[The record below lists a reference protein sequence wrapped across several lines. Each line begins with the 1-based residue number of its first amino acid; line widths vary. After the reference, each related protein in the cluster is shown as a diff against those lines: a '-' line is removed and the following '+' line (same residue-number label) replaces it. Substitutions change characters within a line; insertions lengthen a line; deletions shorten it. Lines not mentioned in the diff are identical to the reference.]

1 MKPLQFG
8 KNKNGIITPKEEISK
23 DIAIIGVHGVFPGA
37 DDPQEFWNKI
47 YQKDNLI
54 KEIPIDHF
62 DYKPWYNPE
71 KGVED
76 MLYTKWG
83 SFINN
88 VDQFDADFFNI
99 SRVEAEMMDPQLRYL
114 LQVLY
119 HTIEDAGAV
128 NVIKGS
134 NTGLYVG
141 VCFHDYAQEIDR
153 INLKV
158 NPHDGTGNAA
168 TMLANRPS
176 FYFDLK
182 GPSIVID
189 TACSSSLIAIHT
201 ACKAI
206 QNNECDQALVAG
218 TNLLLSSVHY
228 RYFSSIGALSAT
240 GRCHSFDSQADGYIP
255 GESVAAIMLK
265 PLAEAEK
272 DGDFIYGIIKGSA
285 TNHGGYTPSITAPS
299 VDGEM
304 DVLLKTW
311 KDAGISP
318 ESLGYIE
325 AHGTGTKLGDPI
337 EINALKKAFKKH
349 TLKTDFCAV
358 GSAKAHI
365 GHAEGAAGIV
375 GVIKALFSIKNKIIP
390 AMPQFKELNPY
401 INLQNS
407 PFYINREAQNWKR
420 IDENPLRA
428 GVSSFG
434 FGGAYAHLVL
444 EEYTVKTKNNYKSNK
459 AALIVLSAKSSKVL
473 QSIAANLIKFILENP
488 NINIHEIAYTLQTA
502 REPFDVRAAFEVKN
516 IEELKEKLK
525 VVSENEN
532 LPINAIER
540 KVDLTD
546 KEINTLIQEDNLDIL
561 LEKWKTGASVN
572 WKLLYQD
579 NSPNRLLLPNYPFA
593 KKRYWMPHL
602 NEETNQSDFVQLHP
616 LVHQN
621 RSNLNETKFKSIFNG
636 SEFFLSDHSVMNV
649 KILPGVAY
657 IELIR
662 AAAEISVEK
671 RITAVKNITW
681 MNPISV
687 DVYSKEIEIKIAEN
701 SNELKAEIKSNISET
716 DVIHCEAGIN
726 ISSYSNVKNQL
737 DVNEFISNA
746 SRIITGKELYKDF
759 SNAGLDLGN
768 SFQLVTAV
776 YVRDNVALAKI
787 KNEQK
792 NGFYYNPGILDS
804 ALHTIYGLVILP
816 GQNYSL
822 AFPYHVKEVIFHSAI
837 TDDMELWAMAKE
849 SQNTTSHLSSYD
861 VDLFNSNGEVVLQF
875 KEFVAIP
882 LKEEAAI
889 ISNTENTYLPVWKRM
904 TSNEFSEEKETR
916 VLILTGSG
924 NEDLLLLNPLLEQ
937 FKQQGT
943 DIKIAQEITS
953 EDGDIDTI
961 YFVHGLSKDQDDKQF
976 SSEKRL
982 FDSLKKLS
990 DTAKDKK
997 MNLCFFTKHTQA
1009 VYSKEQVDSSGSGI
1023 IGLAGSIA
1031 KEYLDWSIKIIDLG
1045 TADWNSAFI
1054 KEQQKISYQET
1065 GVLHVYR
1072 NGFFYKQV
1080 LNPLKLTLTKSKL
1093 KEGGV
1098 YVILGG
1104 AGGIGAITTEYLVTK
1119 YQAKVIWL
1127 GRRELNKE
1135 IQKKQDQIAEFG
1147 HRPLYLQCDA
1157 LDSNAVSKTFSEI
1170 KLNYGKVNGL
1180 FHSAIVLNDMR
1191 FENMNAVDFDYS
1203 YLPKSL
1209 ASKNLVKAFSQEPLD
1224 FICFYSSIQSQW
1236 NAAGQ
1241 SNYSAGCTFKDSYA
1255 RETES
1260 ILGIPSYT
1268 INWGYWGET
1277 GIVSGGT
1284 YAKRMNE
1291 MGIGSISNRDGMDI
1305 LEAVLSNEVRQV
1317 VAINLSVKAKSLVKN
1332 LLESEQYHI
1341 TKKASPSVIDL
1352 KTLTTVSYEGHSEGD
1367 EFFQDICEKGLV
1379 QSLLKMELS
1388 HEINLCKNL
1397 EDLQLRLG
1405 IQKKYTRLFEELI
1418 QTMIS
1423 GGYLS
1428 FNGNFYE
1435 LSAKTQQLTEHFDLE
1450 KSLQDLIEKNKD
1462 YKAHSALLKLCLH
1475 NLSAVLRGSIQA
1487 TELLFPEG
1495 SMENVNGIYKGNKQ
1509 ADFMNELIAATVV
1522 QLVSNSLKSL
1532 LPGEKIRIMEVGAG
1546 TGGTSELIFR
1556 KLSPYMD
1563 NITYT
1568 YTDISKS
1575 FLLYG
1580 ESKYKI
1586 LAPYLETEL
1595 FNIEESAESQGLEL
1609 GSYDIVLG
1617 ANVVHATTNINNT
1630 INNIKQVLK
1639 PNGLLLLNELATT
1652 ELFTTITFG
1661 LLDGWWLY
1669 SDSEIR
1675 LPGSPGLS
1683 GKLWQQVLQEEGFT
1697 EVKSYPENQKLPQQ
1711 MIIAKSNGLV
1721 KNKIEIT
1728 NTENLVSSSE
1738 SERKNQSKGQ
1748 DNQWLIE
1755 ELTKIAALTIK
1766 HSEETFDIHRQFMD
1780 YGFDSILGATLIKNI
1795 NKKLEITL
1803 SPTEIFS
1810 YPNISEL
1817 ATFIQSNF
1825 SFQIEQKIQRKPIMP
1840 SAVELPKTAEE
1851 NYQISLQT
1859 DKDDIAIIGMSGQFG
1874 SANDLNEY
1882 WEALRDGRSL
1892 IEEIPSQRWDKDI
1905 HYSPDQNA
1913 ANKSYSKW
1921 GSFLKDVDKFDP
1933 LFFGISGGEAE
1944 MMDPQQRLFLQHAW
1958 KSIEDAGINPKTLS
1972 NKKCGVY
1979 AGVSTGDYL
1988 ATAENKP
1995 ASAFWGNSS
2004 AILPSRISYLL
2015 NLKGPALS
2023 IDTACSSSLV
2033 ALDLGCK
2040 SLISKDNDI
2049 VITGGI
2055 TIMNSP
2061 NFYKLSSRAGM
2072 LSADGKTYAF
2082 DQRANGFVPGEG
2094 VGVLVL
2100 KRLEDAEKDGDV
2112 IHGVIK
2118 GTMIN
2123 QDGTSNGI
2131 LAPSILSQENLE
2143 KETYT
2148 KFKIDPKT
2156 ISYIETHGTGTPLG
2170 DPIEFEALTKSF
2182 NSFSCPKQNCSI
2194 GSVKTNIGHTL
2205 MAAGVAG
2212 IIKVLLSFEKQQLPP
2227 SLNFEKANALIDFEN
2242 SPFRLQN
2249 KLEKW
2254 ETETDTKRR
2263 AAVSSFGFSGT
2274 NAHVILEEYIR
2285 PAQNQD
2291 IGPVLILLSAKTDN
2305 SLRNQAQN
2313 LKNYAAESSF
2323 TNLADMAYTLQT
2335 GRESMHHKLAFIVQ
2349 TKEELIQRLSD
2360 FIDNVNTYKYL
2371 IGKSNSQNQKL
2382 SQKVLE
2388 NEISKI
2394 YKDKDL
2400 NALMNYWIEGI
2411 TIDWELLYQ
2420 GNIPKKISLP
2430 TYSFEKQRYW
2440 RPDEQIGLQNLESIP
2455 INPATRDE
2463 VSLFEEKW
2471 KQGVLEA
2478 GEKSGGIILIVS
2490 NGSNP
2495 ALLQALQQNLENSRI
2510 IAAADLTIEMENVSG
2525 CIDLTPLDHHI
2536 QGTFDWLLL
2545 LQNIIKGNKALPLT
2559 FMIVSNSEEINVGFA
2574 EQFGLHQM
2582 LQAEYSRINSLSL
2595 ELDQTNPLTTAQV
2608 ITEAY
2613 YSASGFTKVKYKQN
2627 KWYFPVLEKLE
2638 YKAIN
2643 KNLSIENPIL
2653 ITGGT
2658 GGLGL
2663 ECAKHLAF
2671 KYGFKKI
2678 ILLGRKEMP
2687 RKNKW
2692 NEYKNEHSDT
2702 ANKIK
2707 AVLELENKGIQIKLI
2722 ASETLEQGD
2731 LETILSRIESDWGKI
2746 SGLLHCA
2753 GTLDIEI
2760 PAFVNKELHTI
2771 ESVLNSKI
2779 KVINELDNILSQN
2792 QLDFAILF
2800 SSIASFPVLGAGQSD
2815 YVMAN
2820 SYLNYFAKFQ
2830 HQKGRFYTSVQWPNW
2845 ENVGMNK
2852 IKGSI
2857 YDQIGLASITVK
2869 QGLEILDK
2877 VIMADQLPAVVAPIA
2892 FTDSHFDLNQLF
2904 EIQKKKMAEKKN
2916 LAAENNTSDWVRALV
2931 AKELKFPIEVLDINL
2946 PFQDFGVDSVI
2957 LVQLIKALEKE
2968 LPGVNIDP
2976 TVLLE
2981 NPTIAMLGNYIEVNF
2996 PIAMTIIN
3004 ADQLVNAD
3012 DESLPTTISRV
3023 SLKESKEKEYRKNMP
3038 IAVVGMACHFPE
3050 AADIK
3055 QFWDNLKNG
3064 VDSISEVPETR
3075 WNSNKF
3081 YSPQKD
3087 EPGKSISKWGGF
3099 LKDIEKF
3106 DPGYFGIKE
3115 ELASQIDPLQRQWL
3129 EVCTEAI
3136 ADAGY
3141 LKEDLSGKAVG
3152 VYAGSRLSTF
3162 RNKIKEPCRDF
3173 IIGTGQNF
3181 ITAHLSHIYNLKGP
3195 NLVVDTA
3202 CSSSLTAI
3210 DLAVKDLRL
3219 GETDM
3224 ALAGGVDIILDE
3236 EIFISLSRL
3245 SILSPSG
3252 RSKTFDQTADGTGL
3266 GEGCGVIML
3275 KRLDDAVAAGD
3286 KIYGVIEGTAV
3297 NNDGRTMGVTTPN
3310 PAAQEELIEKGIA
3323 NAGISTASISYIE
3336 SHGTGTLI
3344 GDPIELT
3351 GVTRVLRKHTNENAI
3366 CGIGSVK
3373 SNIGHLLS
3381 AAGIAGVIK
3390 TLLAI
3395 TAGKIPPTLH
3405 CETPNIRF
3413 NFDSSPI
3420 YPVTELKEWAGVE
3433 GIRRAGISAFG
3444 LGGNNAFVLISDEGI
3459 PERNKVELPFKRP
3472 EIDFKRSRYWPQ
3484 EEIVS
3489 QSEQS
3494 PKKNSKVFDN
3504 FLNFEIKEHE

>member
-8 KNKNGIITPKEEISK
+8 KHKSSIIAPQEKITK

-37 DDPQEFWNKI
+37 DNPQEFWNKI
-47 YQKDNLI
+47 YDKENLI
-54 KEIPIDHF
+54 KEIPQDHF

-99 SRVEAEMMDPQLRYL
+99 SPVEAEMMDPQLRYL
-114 LQVLY
+114 MQVLY
-119 HTIEDAGAV
+119 HTIEDAGTI
-128 NVIKGS
+128 NTIKGS

-141 VCFHDYAQEIDR
+141 ACFHDYGQEMDR
-153 INLKV
+153 INLTV

-218 TNLLLSSVHY
+218 ANLLLSSVHY

-265 PLAEAEK
+265 PLAQAEK
-272 DGDFIYGIIKGSA
+272 DGDFIHGIIKGSA
-285 TNHGGYTPSITAPS
+285 TTHGGYTPSITAPS

-304 DVLLKTW
+304 DVLLKAW

-337 EINALKKAFKKH
+337 EINALKKAYKKH
-349 TLKTDFCAV
+349 TDKTDFCAV

-375 GVIKALFSIKNKIIP
+375 GVIKAMFSIKNKKIP
-390 AMPQFKELNPY
+390 AMPQFKEINPY

-407 PFYINREAQNWKR
+407 PFYINKEVQDWENK
-420 IDENPLRA
+420 DGNPLRA

-434 FGGAYAHLVL
+434 FGGAYAHVVL
-444 EEYTVKTKNNYKSNK
+444 EEYTAKMKNNYTSQK
-459 AALIVLSAKSSKVL
+459 AALIILSAKSPKVL
-473 QSIAANLIKFILENP
+473 QSVARNLNEFISQNP
-488 NINIHEIAYTLQTA
+488 NSNIYDIAYTLQIA
-502 REPFDVRAAFEVKN
+502 REPFDVRAGFQVKN

-525 VVSENEN
+525 EVENES
-532 LPINAIER
+532 LPVSTINRAIHLSDT
-540 KVDLTD
+540 KV
-546 KEINTLIQEDNLDIL
+546 NNLIQEGNLDLL
-561 LEKWKTGASVN
+561 LEKWQTGAPIN
-572 WKLLYQD
+572 WKLLYEVD
-579 NSPNRLLLPNYPFA
+579 SPNKILLPNYPFS
-593 KKRYWMPHL
+593 KKRYWMPK
-602 NEETNQSDFVQLHP
+602 SDKTEVKESFFAQLHP
-616 LVHQN
+616 LVHLN
-621 RSNLNETKFKSIFNG
+621 ASTLNEIKFKSTYKG
-636 SEFFLSDHSVMNV
+636 SEFFLSDHAVLDV

-662 AAAEISVEK
+662 AAAEISAEK
-671 RITAVKNITW
+671 NITAVKNITW
-681 MNPISV
+681 MNPIPV
-687 DVYSKEIEIKIAEN
+687 EANPKEIEIKIVQH
-701 SNELKAEIKSNISET
+701 SNELKAEVKSTIFEKEL
-716 DVIHCEAGIN
+716 IHCEAEIT
-726 ISSYSNVKNQL
+726 ITSYPTVKNKL
-737 DVNEFISNA
+737 HINDFITGA
-746 SRIITGKELYKDF
+746 SRIITAKELYDDF
-759 SNAGLDLGN
+759 AGAGLNLGD
-768 SFQLVTAV
+768 SFQLVTTL
-776 YVRDNVALAKI
+776 YVKDRVALAKV

-792 NGFYYNPGILDS
+792 AGFKYNPGILDS
-804 ALHTIYGLVILP
+804 ALHTIYGLVIFP
-816 GQNYSL
+816 GQHYSL
-822 AFPYHVKEVIFHSAI
+822 AFPYHVKEVIFHNAI
-837 TDDMELWAMAKE
+837 TADMELWAMAKE
-849 SQNTTSHLSSYD
+849 SQHTTSHLTSYD
-861 VDLFNSNGEVVLQF
+861 VDLFNSDGEVILQF

-882 LKEEAAI
+882 LKDDVTVKSTI
-889 ISNTENTYLPVWKRM
+889 DNTYLPVWKRM
-904 TSNEFSEEKETR
+904 TSDEFSEEKETS
-916 VLILTGSG
+916 VLIVTGTG
-924 NEDLLLLNPLLEQ
+924 NQDMFLLEPLLEQ
-937 FKQQGT
+937 LKEQGT
-943 DIKIAQEITS
+943 SIKIVEEIAPN
-953 EDGDIDTI
+953 EDKTDSL
-961 YFVHGLSKDQDDKQF
+961 YFVHGLFKGLQHKQI
-976 SSEKRL
+976 SIEKKL
-982 FDSLKKLS
+982 FESLKKVS
-990 DTAKDKK
+990 HIAKDKK
-997 MNLCFFTKHTQA
+997 LNLCFFTKNTQA
-1009 VYSKEQVDSSGSGI
+1009 VYTGEEVDALGSGI
-1023 IGLAGSIA
+1023 IGLVGSIA
-1031 KEYLDWSIKIIDLG
+1031 KEYPDWSTRIIDLG
-1045 TADWNSAFI
+1045 TTDWNAVFI
-1054 KEQQKISYQET
+1054 KEQQKIPYNTT
-1065 GVLHVYR
+1065 GTLHVYR
-1072 NGFFYKQV
+1072 NGFFYRQV
-1080 LNPLKLTLTKSKL
+1080 LHPLQLNVAKSKI
-1093 KEGGV
+1093 KKKGI

-1104 AGGIGAITTEYLVTK
+1104 AGGIGAITTQYLADK
-1119 YQAKVIWL
+1119 YQAQVIWL
-1127 GRRELNKE
+1127 GRRASDTE
-1135 IQKKQDQIAEFG
+1135 IQKKQDEIAVFG
-1147 HRPLYLQCDA
+1147 PRPVYFQCDA
-1157 LDSNAVSKTFSEI
+1157 LDATALSATYAAIKT
-1170 KLNYGKVNGL
+1170 KYGRVNGL

-1191 FENMNAVDFDYS
+1191 FENMNAANFDHS

-1209 ASKNLVKAFSQEPLD
+1209 ASKNLVNAFNADKLD
-1224 FICFYSSIQSQW
+1224 FVCFYSSIQSQW

-1255 RETES
+1255 REIES
-1260 ILGIPSYT
+1260 VLNVPSYT
-1268 INWGYWGET
+1268 INWGYWGGA
-1277 GIVSGGT
+1277 GIVSGDA
-1284 YAKRMNE
+1284 YARRMNE
-1291 MGIGSISNRDGMDI
+1291 IGIGSISNVEGMAI
-1305 LEAVLSNEVRQV
+1305 LEAILSNEVRQV
-1317 VAINLSVKAKSLVKN
+1317 IAINLSVKAKAMVDN
-1332 LLESEQYHI
+1332 LLESERYQI
-1341 TKKASPSVIDL
+1341 LTVPSIVDVKEL
-1352 KTLTTVSYEGHSEGD
+1352 QKGLCESHPEE
-1367 EFFQDICEKGLV
+1367 EQLFQRICEKGLL
-1379 QSLLKMELS
+1379 QSLLKMDLAHELR
-1388 HEINLCKNL
+1388 LCKSI
-1397 EDLQLRLG
+1397 EDLELRLG

-1418 QTMIS
+1418 RTITS
-1423 GGYLS
+1423 SGYLVP
-1428 FNGNFYE
+1428 NDTFYE
-1435 LSAKTQQLTEHFDLE
+1435 LSAETQELTTHFDLE
-1450 KSLQDLIEKNKD
+1450 ESLQDLVDKNKD
-1462 YKAHSALLKLCLH
+1462 YKSHSALLKLCLH
-1475 NLSAVLRGSIQA
+1475 NFSAVLRGSIQA

-1509 ADFMNELIAATVV
+1509 ADYMNELIASTVV
-1522 QLVSNSLKSL
+1522 QFVSNSLKSL
-1532 LPGEKIRIMEVGAG
+1532 APGEKIRIMEVGAG
-1546 TGGTSELIFR
+1546 TGGTSELIFS
-1556 KLSPYMD
+1556 KLASYKND
-1563 NITYT
+1563 ITYT

-1580 ESKYKI
+1580 ESQYKTV
-1586 LAPYLETEL
+1586 APYLETQL
-1595 FNIEESAESQGLEL
+1595 FNIEEAAASQGLVL

-1617 ANVVHATTNINNT
+1617 ANVVHATANINNT
-1630 INNIKQVLK
+1630 ISNIKQVLK

-1652 ELFTTITFG
+1652 ELFTTLTFG

-1669 SDSEIR
+1669 SDAEIR

-1683 GKLWQQVLQEEGFT
+1683 DKQWQQVLHEEGFT
-1697 EVKSYPENQKLPQQ
+1697 AIQSYPENQNLPQQ
-1711 MIIAKSNGLV
+1711 MIIAKSNGVV
-1721 KNKIEIT
+1721 KNKIERADS
-1728 NTENLVSSSE
+1728 EKLVSAE
-1738 SERKNQSKGQ
+1738 KWEKENQNKG
-1748 DNQWLIE
+1748 DDSQWLIE
-1755 ELTKIAALTIK
+1755 ELIRIAAATIK
-1766 HSEETFDIHRQFMD
+1766 HSEEKFDIHRQFMD

-1817 ATFIQSNF
+1817 ANYIQSHF
-1825 SFQIEQKIQRKPIMP
+1825 SFQIEQKIQKKPVMP
-1840 SAVELPKTAEE
+1840 LAVEFPKTTQDNLEAF
-1851 NYQISLQT
+1851 NQVAQ
-1859 DKDDIAIIGMSGQFG
+1859 DDIAIIGMSGQFG

-1892 IEEIPSQRWDKDI
+1892 IEEIPPQRWDKDV
-1905 HYSPDQNA
+1905 HYSADQNA
-1913 ANKSYSKW
+1913 ANKTYSKW
-1921 GSFLKDVDKFDP
+1921 GSFLKDVDKFDT
-1933 LFFGISGGEAE
+1933 LFFGISGAEAE

-1988 ATAENKP
+1988 DTAENKP

-2040 SLISKDNDI
+2040 SLISKENDI

-2094 VGVLVL
+2094 VGVLML
-2100 KRLEDAEKDGDV
+2100 KRLADAEKDGDV

-2118 GTMIN
+2118 GSMVN

-2131 LAPSILSQENLE
+2131 LAPSVLSQENLE

-2148 KFKIDPKT
+2148 KFNINPKT
-2156 ISYIETHGTGTPLG
+2156 ISYVETHGTGTPLG

-2182 NSFSCPKQNCSI
+2182 NAFSCPKQNCAI

-2212 IIKVLLSFEKQQLPP
+2212 IIKVLLSFKNQQLPP
-2227 SLNFEKANALIDFEN
+2227 SLNFGKANALIDFEN
-2242 SPFRLQN
+2242 SPFRLQE
-2249 KLEKW
+2249 KLGKW
-2254 ETETDTKRR
+2254 ETEEGIKRR

-2274 NAHVILEEYIR
+2274 NAHIILEEYIR
-2285 PAQNQD
+2285 NVQNQD
-2291 IGPVLILLSAKTDN
+2291 AGRVLILISAKTEN

-2313 LKNYAAESSF
+2313 LKSYLEESVSVNL
-2323 TNLADMAYTLQT
+2323 TNIAYTLQS
-2335 GRESMHHKLAFIVQ
+2335 GRENMHYKLAFIIQ
-2349 TKEELIQRLSD
+2349 TKEEFIKILSD
-2360 FIDNVNTYKYL
+2360 FINEENGYKYQRE
-2371 IGKSNSQNQKL
+2371 KNTAQNQKL
-2382 SQKVLE
+2382 NQKVLE
-2388 NEISKI
+2388 NEIKNSLR
-2394 YKDKDL
+2394 DKNINDL
-2400 NALMNYWIEGI
+2400 MQYWIEGI
-2411 TIDWELLYQ
+2411 EINWALLYE
-2420 GNIPKKISLP
+2420 GNIPQKISLP
-2430 TYSFEKQRYW
+2430 TYSFEKQTYW
-2440 RPDEQIGLQNLESIP
+2440 KPNEQPVIDSLQQTPVFSS
-2455 INPATRDE
+2455 TRDE
-2463 VSLFEEKW
+2463 VSIFEQNW
-2471 KQGVLEA
+2471 KKGALEA
-2478 GEKSGGIILIVS
+2478 GQRRAGMTLIIS
-2490 NGSNP
+2490 NSSNP
-2495 ALLQALQQNLENSRI
+2495 VLLQALQQNLGQSKVV
-2510 IAAADLTIEMENVSG
+2510 AATDVITEMENISG
-2525 CIDLTPLDHHI
+2525 CIDLSPLENHNEEN
-2536 QGTFDWLLL
+2536 FDWLLL
-2545 LQNIIKGNKALPLT
+2545 LQNCIKENNSKPLT
-2559 FMIVSNSEEINVGFA
+2559 LVIVSDSGQINLDFA
-2574 EQFGLHQM
+2574 ERFGLYQM

-2595 ELDQTNPLTTAQV
+2595 ELDQTDPKITAQV

-2613 YSASGFTKVKYKQN
+2613 YSTSGYTRIKYKKS
-2627 KWYFPVLEKLE
+2627 KWYFPFLEKLE
-2638 YKAIN
+2638 CTTIQKQLAV
-2643 KNLSIENPIL
+2643 ENPVL

-2663 ECAKHLAF
+2663 ECAKHLALTH
-2671 KYGFKKI
+2671 GFKKI
-2678 ILLGRKEMP
+2678 ILLGRKQLP
-2687 RKNKW
+2687 ARNRW
-2692 NEYKNEHSDT
+2692 NILKNEQCEAAD
-2702 ANKIK
+2702 KIK
-2707 AVLELENKGIQIKLI
+2707 TILELENRGVQIKLI
-2722 ASETLEQGD
+2722 AAETLEKGD
-2731 LETILSRIESDWGKI
+2731 MKSLLFDIQSDWGPIK
-2746 SGLLHCA
+2746 GLLHCA
-2753 GTLDIEI
+2753 GNVDLNS
-2760 PAFVNKELHTI
+2760 PAFVHKELSTI
-2771 ESVLNSKI
+2771 QTVLNSKV
-2779 KVINELDNILSQN
+2779 KVIEELEEILRDN

-2800 SSIASFPVLGAGQSD
+2800 SSISTFPVLGSGQSD

-2820 SYLNYFAKFQ
+2820 SYLNYFARLQ
-2830 HQKGRFYTSVQWPNW
+2830 QQKGKAYTSVQWPDW
-2845 ENVGMNK
+2845 ENVGMKK
-2852 IKGSI
+2852 IKGSL
-2857 YDQIGLASITVK
+2857 YDQIGLASITVQ
-2869 QGLEILDK
+2869 QGLAILDK
-2877 VIMADQLPAVVAPIA
+2877 IIISHQLPAILAPIA
-2892 FTDSHFDLNQLF
+2892 FADPHFELNQLF
-2904 EIQKKKMAEKKN
+2904 EIKKKKMTERKN
-2916 LAAENNTSDWVRALV
+2916 TVEETNISDWVRALM
-2931 AKELKFPIEVLDINL
+2931 AKELKLPIEVLDIRL

-2957 LVQLIKALEKE
+2957 LVQLIKALERE

-2981 NPTIAMLGNYIEVNF
+2981 NPTINMLGNYIEKNF
-2996 PIAMTIIN
+2996 PAALSGMN
-3004 ADQLVNAD
+3004 AVVEENIQDISDNPTLIEADAKENTQKQYKKNA
-3012 DESLPTTISRV
+3012 
-3023 SLKESKEKEYRKNMP
+3023 P

-3050 AADIK
+3050 AADIRA
-3055 QFWDNLKNG
+3055 FWDNLKNG
-3064 VDSISEVPETR
+3064 TDAISEVPESR
-3075 WNSNKF
+3075 WNAEEF
-3081 YSPQKD
+3081 YSPEKD
-3087 EPGKSISKWGGF
+3087 QPGKSISKWGGF

-3136 ADAGY
+3136 ADSGY

-3152 VYAGSRLSTF
+3152 VYGGSRLSTF

-3252 RSKTFDQTADGTGL
+3252 RSKTFDQSADGTGL
-3266 GEGCGVIML
+3266 GEGCGVIIL
-3275 KRLDDAVAAGD
+3275 KRLEDAIAAGD

-3310 PAAQEELIEKGIA
+3310 PTAQEELIEKGIA
-3323 NAGISTASISYIE
+3323 NAGIPAASISYIE

-3351 GVTRVLRKHTNENAI
+3351 GVTRVLRKHTDKNAI

-3395 TAGKIPPTLH
+3395 NAKKIPPTLH
-3405 CETPNIRF
+3405 CETPNVRF

-3420 YPVTELKEWAGVE
+3420 YPVTELKEWEGVD
-3433 GIRRAGISAFG
+3433 GVRRAGISAFG
-3444 LGGNNAFVLISDEGI
+3444 LGGNNAFVLVSDEGI
-3459 PERNKVELPFKRP
+3459 PERNKVQLPFKRP
-3472 EIDFKRSRYWPQ
+3472 EIVFNRSRYWPQ
-3484 EEIVS
+3484 EEKTS
-3489 QSEQS
+3489 QREKS
-3494 PKKNSKVFDN
+3494 PKKNNKVFDN

>member
-8 KNKNGIITPKEEISK
+8 KHKNSIITQEISN

-37 DDPQEFWNKI
+37 DNPQEFWNKI
-47 YQKDNLI
+47 YHKDNLI
-54 KEIPIDHF
+54 KEIPLDHF

-99 SRVEAEMMDPQLRYL
+99 SRIEAEMMDPQLRYL
-114 LQVLY
+114 MQVLY
-119 HTIEDAGAV
+119 HTIEDAGAI

-141 VCFHDYAQEIDR
+141 VCFHDYGQEIDR

-206 QNNECDQALVAG
+206 QNKECNQALVAG

-265 PLAEAEK
+265 SLAEAEK

-299 VDGEM
+299 VDGET

-311 KDAGISP
+311 RDAGISP

-349 TLKTDFCAV
+349 TLKTDFCAI

-407 PFYINREAQNWKR
+407 PFYINKEAQDWKNE
-420 IDENPLRA
+420 DGSPLRA

-444 EEYTVKTKNNYKSNK
+444 EEYKVKAKNNYTSNK
-459 AALIVLSAKSSKVL
+459 SSIIVLSAKSSKVL
-473 QSIAANLIKFILENP
+473 QSIAKNLIKFILENP
-488 NINIHEIAYTLQTA
+488 NISIHEIAYTLQIA
-502 REPFDVRAAFEVKN
+502 REPFDVRAAFEVKD
-516 IEELKEKLK
+516 IEELKVKLK
-525 VVSENEN
+525 SVSENEN
-532 LPINAIER
+532 LPISAIER
-540 KVDLTD
+540 KVYLSDT
-546 KEINTLIQEDNLDIL
+546 EVNILIQEDNLDLL
-561 LEKWKTGASVN
+561 LEKWKTGASIN

-579 NSPNRLLLPNYPFA
+579 DSPNRLLLPNYPFA
-593 KKRYWMPHL
+593 KKRYWMPHP
-602 NEETNQSDFVQLHP
+602 NKKETKESDFGQLHP

-621 RSNLNETKFKSIFNG
+621 QSTLNEIKFKSSFNG
-636 SEFFLSDHSVMNV
+636 SEFFLADHSVMNV

-671 RITAVKNITW
+671 RITSVKNITW
-681 MNPISV
+681 MNPIAV
-687 DVYSKEIEIKIAEN
+687 DTNSEIEIKISQN

-716 DVIHCEAGIN
+716 HLIHCEAGIN
-726 ISSYSNVKNQL
+726 ITCYSTVKNEL
-737 DVNEFISNA
+737 NLNDFISNA
-746 SRIITGKELYKDF
+746 SRIITAKELYNDF
-759 SNAGLDLGN
+759 SNAGLNLGN
-768 SFQLVTAV
+768 SFQLVKEI

-792 NGFYYNPGILDS
+792 SGFYYNPGILDS

-822 AFPYHVKEVIFHSAI
+822 AFPYHVKEVIFHSVI
-837 TDDMELWAMAKE
+837 TGDMELWAMAKE
-849 SQNTTSHLSSYD
+849 SQNATSHVASYD
-861 VDLFNSNGEVVLQF
+861 VDLFNSNGEVLLQF
-875 KEFVAIP
+875 KEFMAIP
-882 LKEEAAI
+882 LKEEAPV

-904 TSNEFSEEKETR
+904 APNEFSEEKETK

-924 NEDLLLLNPLLEQ
+924 NQDVLLLKPLIEQ
-937 FKQQGT
+937 FKDQGVS
-943 DIKIAQEITS
+943 IKIAEEITS
-953 EDGDIDTI
+953 EEEDIDTI
-961 YFVHGLSKDQDDKQF
+961 YFVHGLVKEQEDKQF
-976 SSEKRL
+976 TLEKKL
-982 FDSLKKLS
+982 FDSLKKVS

-997 MNLCFFTKHTQA
+997 MNLCFFTKNTQA
-1009 VYSKEQVDSSGSGI
+1009 VYSREQVNSSGSGI

-1045 TADWNSAFI
+1045 ATDWNSAFI

-1072 NGFFYKQV
+1072 DGFFFKQV
-1080 LNPLKLTLTKSKL
+1080 LNPVKLTLTKSKL
-1093 KEGGV
+1093 KKGGI

-1104 AGGIGAITTEYLVTK
+1104 AGGIGAVTTEYLATE
-1119 YQAKVIWL
+1119 YQAQVIWL

-1135 IQKKQDQIAEFG
+1135 IQKIQDKIAEFG
-1147 HRPLYLQCDA
+1147 PRPLYLQCDA
-1157 LDSNAVSKTFSEI
+1157 LDSNAVSKAFAEI
-1170 KLNYGKVNGL
+1170 KMNYGKVNGL

-1209 ASKNLVKAFSQEPLD
+1209 ASKNLVNSFSQEPLD

-1260 ILGIPSYT
+1260 ILDIPSYT

-1284 YAKRMNE
+1284 YAKRMNG
-1291 MGIGSISNRDGMDI
+1291 MGIGSISNRDGMAI
-1305 LEAVLSNEVRQV
+1305 LEAVLSNEIRQV

-1332 LLESEQYHI
+1332 LFESEQYHI
-1341 TKKASPSVIDL
+1341 TKKASPSIVCL
-1352 KTLTTVSYEGHSEGD
+1352 ETLTTISYERHHEGE

-1379 QSLLKMELS
+1379 QCLLKMDLS

-1423 GGYLS
+1423 AGYFS
-1428 FNGNFYE
+1428 FNGDFYE
-1435 LSAKTQQLTEHFDLE
+1435 LTAKTQQLPEHFDLE
-1450 KSLQDLIEKNKD
+1450 KSLHYLVETNKD
-1462 YKAHSALLKLCLH
+1462 YEAHSALLKLCLH
-1475 NLSAVLRGSIQA
+1475 NLSAVLRGNIKA

-1509 ADFMNELIAATVV
+1509 ADFMNELIAETVV
-1522 QLVSNSLKSL
+1522 QLVSNASKSL
-1532 LPGEKIRIMEVGAG
+1532 VPGEKIRIMEVGAG
-1546 TGGTSELIFR
+1546 TGGTSELIFN
-1556 KLSPYMD
+1556 KLIPYKD
-1563 NITYT
+1563 NIIYT

-1586 LAPYLETEL
+1586 LAPYLETKL
-1595 FNIEESAESQGLEL
+1595 FNIEESAENQGLEL

-1617 ANVVHATTNINNT
+1617 ANVVHATANINNT

-1639 PNGLLLLNELATT
+1639 TNGLLLLNELATT
-1652 ELFTTITFG
+1652 ELFTTVTFG

-1683 GKLWQQVLQEEGFT
+1683 GKLWKQVLQEEGFT
-1697 EVKSYPENQKLPQQ
+1697 DVKSYPENQKLPQQ

-1721 KNKIEIT
+1721 KSKIEIT
-1728 NTENLVSSSE
+1728 NSENIISSNK
-1738 SERKNQSKGQ
+1738 SERENQNKGK

-1755 ELTKIAALTIK
+1755 ELIRIAALTIK

-1810 YPNISEL
+1810 YPNINEL
-1817 ATFIQSNF
+1817 ANFIQSNF
-1825 SFQIEQKIQRKPIMP
+1825 SFQIEQKIQRKPIV
-1840 SAVELPKTAEE
+1840 SSTVELPKIAEE
-1851 NYQISLQT
+1851 NYQASPQAV
-1859 DKDDIAIIGMSGQFG
+1859 KDDIAIIGMSGQFG

-1882 WEALRDGRSL
+1882 WEALREGRSL

-1905 HYSPDQNA
+1905 HYSADQNA

-2040 SLISKDNDI
+2040 SLISQENDI

-2061 NFYKLSSRAGM
+2061 NFYKLSSKAGM

-2100 KRLEDAEKDGDV
+2100 KRLADAEKDGDV

-2143 KETYT
+2143 KEAYT
-2148 KFKIDPKT
+2148 KFNIDPKT

-2182 NSFSCPKQNCSI
+2182 NAFSCPKQNCSI

-2227 SLNFEKANALIDFEN
+2227 SLNFEKANSLIDFEN

-2254 ETETDTKRR
+2254 ETERNIKRR

-2274 NAHVILEEYIR
+2274 NAHIILEEYIR
-2285 PAQNQD
+2285 PVQNQYL
-2291 IGPVLILLSAKTDN
+2291 GPVLILLSAKTDN

-2313 LKNYAAESSF
+2313 LKKYASESSF
-2323 TNLADMAYTLQT
+2323 TNLAEMAYTLQS
-2335 GRESMHHKLAFIVQ
+2335 GRETMHHKLAFIVE
-2349 TKEELIQRLSD
+2349 TKEELIQHLSD
-2360 FIDNVNTYKYL
+2360 FIENENRYKYL
-2371 IGKSNSQNQKL
+2371 IGTSNSKNQKL
-2382 SQKVLE
+2382 NQILLE
-2388 NEISKI
+2388 NVISEI
-2394 YKDKDL
+2394 YKDKNL
-2400 NALMNYWIEGI
+2400 NTLMNYWIEGI

-2420 GNIPKKISLP
+2420 ENVPKKISLP
-2430 TYSFEKQRYW
+2430 TYSFERQRYW
-2440 RPDEQIGLQNLESIP
+2440 RPDEQIGIQNLESIP
-2455 INPATRDE
+2455 VTAASRDE
-2463 VSLFEEKW
+2463 VCLFEEKW
-2471 KQGVLEA
+2471 KKGLLEA
-2478 GEKSGGIILIVS
+2478 GEKSEGIILIVT

-2495 ALLQALQQNLENSRI
+2495 ALLQVLQQNLENSRI
-2510 IAAADLTIEMENVSG
+2510 ISATDATIEMENVSG
-2525 CIDLTPLDHHI
+2525 FIDLSPLEHHSE
-2536 QGTFDWLLL
+2536 GTFDWLLL
-2545 LQNIIKGNKALPLT
+2545 LQTIMKGSKTFPLT
-2559 FMIVSNSEEINVGFA
+2559 LMIVSNSEEMNVDFA
-2574 EQFGLHQM
+2574 QHFGLFQM
-2582 LQAEYSRINSLSL
+2582 LQAEYSRVNSLSL
-2595 ELDQTNPLTTAQV
+2595 ELDQTNPVTAAQV

-2613 YSASGFTKVKYKQN
+2613 YSASGFTKVKYKQSN
-2627 KWYFPVLEKLE
+2627 WYFPFLEKLQ

-2643 KNLSIENPIL
+2643 KKLSIENPIL

-2658 GGLGL
+2658 GALGI
-2663 ECAKHLAF
+2663 ECAQHLAF
-2671 KYGFKKI
+2671 KHGFKKI

-2687 RKNKW
+2687 AKNKW
-2692 NEYKNEHSDT
+2692 NEYKNEHSNT

-2707 AVLELENKGIQIKLI
+2707 AILELEDKGCQIKFI
-2722 ASETLEQGD
+2722 AAETLKQGD
-2731 LETILSRIESDWGKI
+2731 LGTVLSRIESDWGKI
-2746 SGLLHCA
+2746 RGLLHCA
-2753 GTLDIEI
+2753 GTIDTDS
-2760 PAFVNKELHTI
+2760 PAFVNKELCTI

-2779 KVINELDNILSQN
+2779 KLINELDKLLNHN

-2800 SSIASFPVLGAGQSD
+2800 SSISTFPLLGTGQSD

-2830 HQKGRFYTSVQWPNW
+2830 KQKGKLYTSIQWPNW
-2845 ENVGMNK
+2845 ENAGMKK

-2877 VIMADQLPAVVAPIA
+2877 VIMADQLPAVIAPIA
-2892 FTDSHFDLNQLF
+2892 FTNPHFELNQLF
-2904 EIQKKKMAEKKN
+2904 EIKKKKMTEKKN
-2916 LAAENNTSDWVRALV
+2916 IVVEKNTSDWVRALV

-2981 NPTIAMLGNYIEVNF
+2981 NPTIAMLGNYIEMNF
-2996 PIAMTIIN
+2996 PTALTVIN
-3004 ADQLVNAD
+3004 AGQLIND
-3012 DESLPTTISRV
+3012 NDKSLSKSISTV
-3023 SLKESKEKEYRKNMP
+3023 SLKENKEKEYKKNMP

-3064 VDSISEVPETR
+3064 IDAISEVPESR
-3075 WNSNKF
+3075 WNTSKF
-3081 YSPQKD
+3081 YSSQKD

-3099 LKDIEKF
+3099 IKDIEKF
-3106 DPGYFGIKE
+3106 DPKYFGIKE

-3275 KRLDDAVAAGD
+3275 KRLDDAIAAGD

-3323 NAGISTASISYIE
+3323 NAGISTATISYIE

-3390 TLLAI
+3390 TLLAVS
-3395 TAGKIPPTLH
+3395 AGKIPPTLH

-3420 YPVTELKEWAGVE
+3420 YPVTELKEWEGVD
-3433 GIRRAGISAFG
+3433 GVRRAGISAFG

-3459 PERNKVELPFKRP
+3459 PERNKVELPFKQP
-3472 EIDFKRSRYWPQ
+3472 EIVFKRSRYWPQ
-3484 EEIVS
+3484 EDIVC
-3489 QSEQS
+3489 QDEQS
-3494 PKKNSKVFDN
+3494 PKKNNKVFDN